1 MFGHWVGSCA
11 EVAVKIN
18 VCSHMPTKYKDLCN
32 GSTVFIHELLVEPLF
47 NALFFRFVSH
57 VIHHNHEKDVANPL
71 LSLFAGAVTSLY
83 LSKVT
88 ELIPTDYKP
97 QFLDDNEAWISALV
111 SLPGNA
117 LGEFAYE
124 SIVRANFVLANTM
137 FASLFSYKVYSDLY
151 VNNEHNSTAEE
162 VITSQHFVQTHHVSD
177 YIE

>member
-11 EVAVKIN
+11 EVAIKIN

-47 NALFFRFVSH
+47 NALFFRFISH

-88 ELIPTDYKP
+88 EIIPTDFKP
-97 QFLDDNEAWISALV
+97 EILHNNEVWAEALA
-111 SLPGNA
+111 SLPGNYIGEASYEA
-117 LGEFAYE
+117 LAKTNPIMAT
-124 SIVRANFVLANTM
+124 SM
-137 FASLFSYKVYSDLY
+137 FGCLLSYKVYNSVY
-151 VNNEHNSTAEE
+151 SSEEHNATTEN
-162 VITSQHFVQTHHVSD
+162 VLIYQHSD
-177 YIE
+177 SNNIE

>member
-11 EVAVKIN
+11 EVAIKIN
-18 VCSHMPTKYKDLCN
+18 VCSHMPTKYKDLCS

-97 QFLDDNEAWISALV
+97 QFLDDNKAWISALV

-124 SIVRANFVLANTM
+124 SIVRANFVLANTI

-151 VNNEHNSTAEE
+151 ANDEQNASAGDVL
-162 VITSQHFVQTHHVSD
+162 ISQHSVHD
-177 YIE
+177 YRESEYVE